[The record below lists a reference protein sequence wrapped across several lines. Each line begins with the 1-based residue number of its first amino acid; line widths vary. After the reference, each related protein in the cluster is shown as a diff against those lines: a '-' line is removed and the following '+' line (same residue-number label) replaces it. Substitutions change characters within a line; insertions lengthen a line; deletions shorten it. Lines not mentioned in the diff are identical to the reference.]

1 MQAIFDVAIIG
12 GGPAGSVAGS
22 ILAQAGRSVIILEKE
37 AFPRFRVGES
47 MVPASCET
55 LQRIGVK
62 AKLDQGGFLIKYG
75 GEICSA
81 CGTRF
86 QFLFRNGLRPKWKT
100 SYQVERAK
108 FDQVL
113 LDHARELGCEV
124 RERTAVQDVEFYPDG
139 VKLRTGG
146 AGPAN
151 STVTARYVLDCSGR
165 HSLLAH
171 RFQLREA
178 YPDLRKFSVFAYY
191 ENVGRPEGEAGTLT
205 RMIRTEDGWI
215 WMIPLVDGKCSIGVV
230 IDIERFRAA
239 RLSPEETLERTL
251 REQPEVSVWVQ
262 AARRYTPVYAASD
275 FSYRVNRLAGDRWLL
290 GGDAAGFIDP
300 VFSNG
305 IYMAIY
311 SGEKAGD
318 ALALALREPGSRP
331 AAFRN
336 YETAVQR
343 RFDFYLQLVRAWYT
357 QPFIEIFLHP
367 KEMFDL
373 VPTVNSALGGNPARN
388 WSSRWRMKFFFML
401 VYLQGK
407 TGRLVPGLTLKPA
420 ILHG

>member
-1 MQAIFDVAIIG
+1 M
-12 GGPAGSVAGS
+12 
-22 ILAQAGRSVIILEKE
+22 
-37 AFPRFRVGES
+37 
-47 MVPASCET
+47 
-55 LQRIGVK
+55 
-62 AKLDQGGFLIKYG
+62 
-75 GEICSA
+75 
-81 CGTRF
+81 
-86 QFLFRNGLRPKWKT
+86 
-100 SYQVERAK
+100 
-108 FDQVL
+108 

-124 RERTAVQDVEFYPDG
+124 RERTAVHDVEFYPDEI
-139 VKLRTGG
+139 KLRTGG
-146 AGPAN
+146 VGPET

-178 YPDLRKFSVFAYY
+178 YPDLRKFSVYAYY
-191 ENVGRPEGEAGTLT
+191 ENVGRPAGEAGTLT

-215 WMIPLVDGKCSIGVV
+215 WMIPLVDGKCSIGAV
-230 IDIERFRAA
+230 IDVDRYRAA
-239 RLSPEETLERTL
+239 RLSPEQTLDRTL
-251 REQPEVSVWVQ
+251 RQQPEVSVWVQ

-275 FSYRVNRLAGDRWLL
+275 FSYRVTRLAGDRWLL

-336 YETAVQR
+336 YERAVQR
-343 RFDFYLQLVRAWYT
+343 RFDFYLKLVRAWYT

-420 ILHG
+420 ILPG

>member
-1 MQAIFDVAIIG
+1 
-12 GGPAGSVAGS
+12 
-22 ILAQAGRSVIILEKE
+22 
-37 AFPRFRVGES
+37 
-47 MVPASCET
+47 
-55 LQRIGVK
+55 
-62 AKLDQGGFLIKYG
+62 
-75 GEICSA
+75 
-81 CGTRF
+81 
-86 QFLFRNGLRPKWKT
+86 
-100 SYQVERAK
+100 
-108 FDQVL
+108 
-113 LDHARELGCEV
+113 
-124 RERTAVQDVEFYPDG
+124 
-139 VKLRTGG
+139 
-146 AGPAN
+146 
-151 STVTARYVLDCSGR
+151 YVLDCSGR

-178 YPDLRKFSVFAYY
+178 FPDLRKFSVFAYY

-205 RMIRTEDGWI
+205 RLIRTEDGWI

-420 ILHG
+420 ILPG